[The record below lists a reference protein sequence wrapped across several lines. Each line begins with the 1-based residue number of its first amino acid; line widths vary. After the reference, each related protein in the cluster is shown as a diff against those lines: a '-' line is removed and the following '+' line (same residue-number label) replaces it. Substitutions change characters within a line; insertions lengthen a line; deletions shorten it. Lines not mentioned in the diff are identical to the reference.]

1 MAQKFERLFQV
12 GRIGTM
18 KLRNR
23 LVRPPL
29 YTHLGSPSGEVTQR
43 MIERYAEIA
52 KGGVGLVMTEIVCID
67 YPVGKAGGNQVRID
81 DDSVI
86 AGHSELVE
94 AVHAQGAKIGIQ
106 LHHGGR
112 QANPLATGGLHIVA
126 PSPIPCEFISQIAPP
141 ELATPRELTTE
152 EVEQLVQ
159 KFVAAAVRAKA
170 AGYDT
175 VQIHGAHGYLV
186 TEFMS
191 PRMNKRTDKYG
202 GDTKGRMTFPL
213 EIVKGIRAAV
223 GPDYPIIFRTC
234 SNEFVE
240 GGITI
245 EEAKVM
251 ARMLEEAGVDALD
264 VSAGVYATLP
274 VVFDTTEKEEGW
286 RAYISAEIKKV
297 VSIPVFAVGVIRSP
311 EVAEKILEEGKAD
324 FIDLGRTLT
333 ADPEWPKKVKEGRV
347 EDIIKCTCCCVCVDK
362 VLTGL
367 PIRCSLNATT
377 GREREYAVLKPVEKP
392 KKVTIVGGGA
402 AGMEAARVAT
412 LRGHNVTLYEKEA
425 ELGGQLRLTSVAP
438 GKDKYNWFT
447 DYLKTQM
454 NKLKVNIKLGQE
466 ATADSI
472 EKEKPDVVIVATGAE
487 PLIPDI
493 LGIKS
498 PKVVTAW
505 DVLGKKVQVSG
516 EKVVVAGGG
525 MVGCETAEFLAQAG
539 NDVTIVEMLDALAT
553 DMELVHMI
561 AFLGRLATSNIKAKT
576 GSTVQ
581 EITDKGV
588 VIADK
593 EGKRDTV
600 EADRVVLALGSRS
613 QRALEET
620 LEGKVP
626 ELYVIGDSCRPG
638 RIIDAVYDGSRIAR
652 MI

>member
-1 MAQKFERLFQV
+1 MTQKFERLFQV

-29 YTHLGSPSGEVTQR
+29 YVHLGSPSGEVTQR
-43 MIERYAEIA
+43 MIEYYAELA
-52 KGGVGLVMTEIVCID
+52 KGGVGLVMTEIICID

-94 AVHAQGAKIGIQ
+94 AVHDQGAKIGIQ

-112 QANPLATGGLHIVA
+112 QANPLVTGGVHIVA

-159 KFVAAAVRAKA
+159 KFVAAAVRAKS

-202 GDTKGRMTFPL
+202 GDINGRMTFPL
-213 EIVKGIRAAV
+213 EIVKGVRAAV

-234 SNEFVE
+234 SDEFVE
-240 GGITI
+240 GGITL
-245 EEAKVM
+245 EEGKAMAK
-251 ARMLEEAGVDALD
+251 MLEEAGVDALD
-264 VSAGVYATLP
+264 VSVGVYATLP
-274 VVFDTTEKEEGW
+274 LVFDTTEKEEGW

-297 VSIPVFAVGVIRSP
+297 VSIPVTAVGNIRSP
-311 EVAEKILEEGKAD
+311 EVAERILQEGKAD
-324 FIDLGRTLT
+324 FINLGRALS

-347 EDIIKCTCCCVCVDK
+347 EDIIKCTSCLGCLR
-362 VLTGL
+362 VLFAL
-367 PIRCSLNATT
+367 PVRCALNATT
-377 GREREYAVLKPVEKP
+377 GREREYGVLKHAEKS

-412 LRGHNVTLYEKEA
+412 LRGHNVTLYEKEPA
-425 ELGGQLRLTSVAP
+425 LGGQLRLNCVAP

-454 NKLKVNIKLGQE
+454 NKLKVNIKLSEE

-472 EKEKPDVVIVATGAE
+472 EKEKPDVVILATGAE
-487 PLIPDI
+487 PIVPDI
-493 LGIKS
+493 PGIKS
-498 PKVVTAW
+498 AKVVTAW
-505 DVLGKKVQVSG
+505 DVLGKKVEVSG
-516 EKVVVAGGG
+516 EKVVIAGGG
-525 MVGCETAEFLAQAG
+525 MVGCETAEFLVQAG

-553 DMELVHMI
+553 DMELVHMV
-561 AFLGRLATSNIKAKT
+561 AFLGRLATSNIKVRT
-576 GSTVQ
+576 GSTVG

-588 VIADK
+588 VITDK
-593 EGKRDTV
+593 EGKKDTV
-600 EADRVVLALGSRS
+600 QADRVVLALGSRS
-613 QRALEET
+613 RRDLEEP

-638 RIIDAVYDGSRIAR
+638 RIMDAVYDGSRIAR

>member
-1 MAQKFERLFQV
+1 MTQKFERLFQV

-29 YTHLGSPSGEVTQR
+29 YVHLGSPSGEVTQR
-43 MIERYAEIA
+43 MIEHYAELA
-52 KGGVGLVMTEIVCID
+52 KGGVGLVMTEIICID
-67 YPVGKAGGNQVRID
+67 YPVGKAGLNQVRID

-94 AVHAQGAKIGIQ
+94 AVHDQGAKIGIQ

-112 QANPLATGGLHIVA
+112 QANPLVTGGLHIVA

-202 GDTKGRMTFPL
+202 GDINGRMTFPL
-213 EIVKGIRAAV
+213 EIVKGVRAAV

-234 SNEFVE
+234 SDEFVE
-240 GGITI
+240 GGITL
-245 EEAKVM
+245 EEGKVM
-251 ARMLEEAGVDALD
+251 AKMLEEAGVDALD

-297 VSIPVFAVGVIRSP
+297 VSIPVTAVGNIRSP

-324 FIDLGRTLT
+324 FINLGRALS

-347 EDIIKCTCCCVCVDK
+347 EDIIKCTSCLGCLR
-362 VLTGL
+362 VLFGL
-367 PIRCSLNATT
+367 PVRCALNATT
-377 GREREYAVLKPVEKP
+377 GREREYGVLKPAEKP

-412 LRGHNVTLYEKEA
+412 LRGHNVTLYEKEPA
-425 ELGGQLRLTSVAP
+425 LGGQLRLNCVAP

-447 DYLKTQM
+447 DYLKTQT

-466 ATADSI
+466 AAADLI
-472 EKEKPDVVIVATGAE
+472 EKENPDVVIVATGAE
-487 PLIPDI
+487 PIVPDI
-493 LGIKS
+493 PGIKS
-498 PKVVTAW
+498 AKVVTAW
-505 DVLGKKVQVSG
+505 DVLGKKVEVSG

-553 DMELVHMI
+553 DMELVHMV
-561 AFLGRLATSNIKAKT
+561 AFLGRLATSNMKVRT
-576 GSTVQ
+576 GSTVG

-588 VIADK
+588 VITDK
-593 EGKRDTV
+593 EGTKDTV

-613 QRALEET
+613 HRELEEL

-638 RIIDAVYDGSRIAR
+638 RIMDAVYDGSRIAR